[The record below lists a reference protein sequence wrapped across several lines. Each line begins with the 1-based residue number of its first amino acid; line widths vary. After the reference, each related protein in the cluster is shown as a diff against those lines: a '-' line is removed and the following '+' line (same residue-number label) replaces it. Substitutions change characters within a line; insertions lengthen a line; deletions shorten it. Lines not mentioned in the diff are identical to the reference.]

1 MTLPSR
7 DNAASRLI
15 VKLKNIRKLHYQLCT
30 VGKNI
35 NSHFSLQL
43 LLIIGV
49 TFVEFVNHVHKFI
62 GNFTD
67 DIDSSSIF
75 NYNTLLLV
83 MLPLKIWDV
92 IAICVLCSYT
102 KYEVNLTGDILFN
115 IHNKYDLTISK
126 EIQIFSRQ
134 ILQWKFK
141 FTAFDFIDID
151 TSLICEIIATA
162 ATYLTIIIQFDS
174 KIL

>member
-7 DNAASRLI
+7 DNVALPSV
-15 VKLKNIRKLHYQLCT
+15 VKLKNIRKLHFQLCAIA
-30 VGKNI
+30 KDI

-62 GNFTD
+62 GSLTD
-67 DIDSSSIF
+67 DTDSSSIF

-83 MLPLKIWDV
+83 ILPLKIWDV
-92 IAICVLCSYT
+92 IAVCVLCSYT

-115 IHNKYDLTISK
+115 IQNKYDLTISK

-141 FTAFDFIDID
+141 FTAFDFIDVD
-151 TSLICEIIATA
+151 TSLIYEIIATA